1 MSYRTFVVS
10 YSSKSAA
17 RAEAAKRSTSGLL
30 IVFDPLWV
38 NLPERG
44 LLLHECGHL
53 ELCDNWNFTSVFSP
67 FWRLYWNSKPG
78 FSMDFSGQ
86 IIDLTPDN
94 LVLIPPHCSYDC
106 WTNNP
111 TPHFWIH
118 FTYHKTPAHSEAI
131 VIKPREAELC
141 VIKDLKEVIKHSRAE
156 ETPERGR
163 LLASSLAQ
171 IAISRTEIEWKQS
184 LPANLARLQRHIDEH
199 FGEDLSNPA
208 LAKFA
213 GTSLTG
219 LLRLFN
225 RHRIRVQP
233 RDLVANG
240 LSVRCHHAWEAGAG
254 AADHLAWGN
263 TGVAGRGDQ
272 EHALPGDLPTGKEA
286 HNLGR
291 LAAAHAEIGRAH
303 V

>member
-1 MSYRTFVVS
+1 MSN
-10 YSSKSAA
+10 SSKNAS
-17 RAEAAKRSTSGLL
+17 RAEAAERSSTGLL
-30 IVFDPLWV
+30 IVFDPLWA

-44 LLLHECGHL
+44 LLLHECGYL
-53 ELCDNWNFTSVFSP
+53 ELCDNWNFASVFSP

-86 IIDLTPDN
+86 LVDLTPDN

-118 FTYHKTPAHSEAI
+118 FSYHRTPARPEPI
-131 VIKPREAELC
+131 VIKPGEAELSL
-141 VIKDLKEVIKHSRAE
+141 IQDLKEAVKQSVAE
-156 ETPERGR
+156 EAPERGR
-163 LLASSLAQ
+163 LLASALTQ
-171 IAISRTEIEWKQS
+171 IALSRAEIEWKQS
-184 LPANLARLQRHIDEH
+184 LPANLANLQRHIDEH

-225 RHRIRVQP
+225 RHLGTKPAQYVCEVRV
-233 RDLVANG
+233 RKAATLLRG
-240 LSVRCHHAWEAGAG
+240 SKLSIDEIAEQTGFPNRYYFSRVFKKLTGHSP
-254 AADHLAWGN
+254 ADFRSN
-263 TGVAGRGDQ
+263 YRFS
-272 EHALPGDLPTGKEA
+272 
-286 HNLGR
+286 N
-291 LAAAHAEIGRAH
+291 
-303 V
+303 

>member
-1 MSYRTFVVS
+1 VS
-10 YSSKSAA
+10 NSSNNAP
-17 RAEAAKRSTSGLL
+17 RAEAAERSSTGLL
-30 IVFDPLWV
+30 IVFDPLWA

-44 LLLHECGHL
+44 LLLHECGYL
-53 ELCDNWNFTSVFSP
+53 ELCHNWNFASVFSP

-78 FSMDFSGQ
+78 FSMDFSGKLV
-86 IIDLTPDN
+86 DLTPEN

-131 VIKPREAELC
+131 VIKPGEAELR
-141 VIKDLKEVIKHSRAE
+141 VIEDLKEVIKQSLAE
-156 ETPERGR
+156 EAPERGR
-163 LLASSLAQ
+163 LLASALAQ
-171 IAISRTEIEWKQS
+171 IALSRTDIDWKQS

-225 RHRIRVQP
+225 RHLGTKPAQYVSEVRV
-233 RDLVANG
+233 RKAATLLRG
-240 LSVRCHHAWEAGAG
+240 TKLSIEEIAEQTGFPNRYYFSRVFKKMTGHSP
-254 AADHLAWGN
+254 ADF
-263 TGVAGRGDQ
+263 
-272 EHALPGDLPTGKEA
+272 
-286 HNLGR
+286 
-291 LAAAHAEIGRAH
+291 RAKYRFKD
-303 V
+303 

>member
-1 MSYRTFVVS
+1 MSYRTIIVS
-10 YSSKSAA
+10 NSAKNA
-17 RAEAAKRSTSGLL
+17 PRAEAVERSSSGQL
-30 IVFDPLWV
+30 IVFDPLWA

-44 LLLHECGHL
+44 LLLHECGYL
-53 ELCDNWNFTSVFSP
+53 ELCDNWNFASVFSP
-67 FWRLYWNSKPG
+67 FWRLYWNSKLG

-106 WTNNP
+106 WTKKP

-118 FTYHKTPAHSEAI
+118 FTYHKTPAHSGAI
-131 VIKPREAELC
+131 VIKPSEAELC
-141 VIKDLKEVIKHSRAE
+141 VIEDLKEVIKQSRAE
-156 ETPERGR
+156 EAPERGR
-163 LLASSLAQ
+163 LLASALAQ
-171 IAISRTEIEWKQS
+171 IALSRAEIEWKQS

-225 RHRIRVQP
+225 RHLGTKPAQYVSEVRV
-233 RDLVANG
+233 RNAATLLRG
-240 LSVRCHHAWEAGAG
+240 TKLSIEEIAEQTGFPNRYYFSRVFKKMTGHSP
-254 AADHLAWGN
+254 ADF
-263 TGVAGRGDQ
+263 
-272 EHALPGDLPTGKEA
+272 
-286 HNLGR
+286 
-291 LAAAHAEIGRAH
+291 RAKYRFSA
-303 V
+303 

>member
-1 MSYRTFVVS
+1 MSYRTIVVS
-10 YSSKSAA
+10 YSFNCAT
-17 RAEAAKRSTSGLL
+17 RAEAAERSTSGLL

-38 NLPERG
+38 NLPDRG
-44 LLLHECGHL
+44 LLLHECGYL
-53 ELCDNWNFTSVFSP
+53 ELCDNWNFASVFSP

-78 FSMDFSGQ
+78 FFIDFSGQ

-94 LVLIPPHCSYDC
+94 LVLIPPHCAYDC
-106 WTNNP
+106 WTKNP

-131 VIKPREAELC
+131 VIKPGEAELC
-141 VIKDLKEVIKHSRAE
+141 VVKDLKEVIKLSLAE

-171 IAISRTEIEWKQS
+171 IAISRTEIEWKES
-184 LPANLARLQRHIDEH
+184 LPPNLARLQRHIDEH

-213 GTSLTG
+213 GTSLSG

-225 RHRIRVQP
+225 RHLGTKPAQYVTKVRVSKAAT
-233 RDLVANG
+233 L
-240 LSVRCHHAWEAGAG
+240 LSGSKLSIDEIAEQTGFPNRYYFSRVFKKMTNHSP
-254 AADHLAWGN
+254 ADFRSN
-263 TGVAGRGDQ
+263 YRFSD
-272 EHALPGDLPTGKEA
+272 
-286 HNLGR
+286 
-291 LAAAHAEIGRAH
+291 
-303 V
+303 

>member
-1 MSYRTFVVS
+1 MSN
-10 YSSKSAA
+10 SSNNAP
-17 RAEAAKRSTSGLL
+17 RAEAAERSSTGLL
-30 IVFDPLWV
+30 IVFDPLWA

-44 LLLHECGHL
+44 LLLHECGYL
-53 ELCDNWNFTSVFSP
+53 ELCDNWNFASVFSP

-86 IIDLTPDN
+86 LVDLTPDN

-118 FTYHKTPAHSEAI
+118 FSYHRTPARPEPI
-131 VIKPREAELC
+131 VIKPGEAELSL
-141 VIKDLKEVIKHSRAE
+141 IQDLKEAVKQSVAE
-156 ETPERGR
+156 EAPERGR
-163 LLASSLAQ
+163 LLASALTQ
-171 IAISRTEIEWKQS
+171 IALSRAEIEWKQS
-184 LPANLARLQRHIDEH
+184 LPANLANLQRHIDEH

-225 RHRIRVQP
+225 RHLGTKPAQYVCEVRV
-233 RDLVANG
+233 RKAATLLRG
-240 LSVRCHHAWEAGAG
+240 SKLSIDEIAEQTGFPNRYYFSRVFKKLTGHSP
-254 AADHLAWGN
+254 ADFRSN
-263 TGVAGRGDQ
+263 YRFS
-272 EHALPGDLPTGKEA
+272 
-286 HNLGR
+286 N
-291 LAAAHAEIGRAH
+291 
-303 V
+303 